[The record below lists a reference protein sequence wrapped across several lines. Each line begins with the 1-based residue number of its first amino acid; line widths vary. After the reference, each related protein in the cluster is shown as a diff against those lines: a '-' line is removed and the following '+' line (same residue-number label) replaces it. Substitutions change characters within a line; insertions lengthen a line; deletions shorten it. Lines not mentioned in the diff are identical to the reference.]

1 MPPGDVC
8 CNDFNVA
15 DVLTHKCIPVG
26 RCVNKGIRV

>member
-15 DVLTHKCIPVG
+15 DVCVTHKFIFLLDG
-26 RCVNKGIRV
+26 GQ